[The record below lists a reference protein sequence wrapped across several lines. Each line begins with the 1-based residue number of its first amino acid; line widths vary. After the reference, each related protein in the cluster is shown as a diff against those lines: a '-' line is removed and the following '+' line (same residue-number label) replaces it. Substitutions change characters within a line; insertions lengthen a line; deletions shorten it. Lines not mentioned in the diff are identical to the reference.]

1 MKKFLVFLALALL
14 VVSGTGYAV
23 TCAYDNVPAATLL
36 VPYWTVS
43 MNQVNPALPASPF
56 KDTLVGIVNVSAPGV
71 IAHITVWN
79 KYSRAVLDFNVPLTG
94 KDVAYFR
101 MSDILKGKLNV
112 NLNMQTIPGIVP
124 EPCGIDLSGVT
135 PLYIPDIGW
144 GQTQFIR
151 FSNPD
156 ANLAAGFSGDA
167 YGSLSQYANPAYP
180 AFQAKVWD
188 SLDESGDITFDD
200 AVTNIIDSDN
210 PACTKPASGAS
221 DGVFSGNFSGYLT
234 IDVVNFCTNFFPSDP
249 QYYTYDAI
257 ATAGWGGGNTER
269 TNTPNVLF
277 GDVFFIDSAAA
288 AGNISGDQAVPL
300 EFDSRLVSNTG
311 VKTFYG
317 KYVNSIVAA
326 DCGGALREKNGIP
339 CNFYNSFAPAFQFA
353 GDGREPLGDRYG
365 FRYFAN
371 PASNLQTW
379 ITVWRSDHYA
389 VGGNDLCAWLKA
401 TAAVKLTDGFNDVP
415 HQLTYSVY
423 DDDERQFTKQGSG
436 GPSGGQPGP
445 PPVLYVYLETQR
457 INLLTGTSV
466 FNPAG
471 YVGGWA
477 DLMFRNASADPTTTL
492 LYNQAFVGVEHTSP
506 GAFVSVGFAAA
517 NLNNQFNCIPTNI
530 PFAVPGNQ

>member
-43 MNQVNPALPASPF
+43 MNQLNPALPASPF
-56 KDTLVGIVNVSAPGV
+56 NDTLVGIVNVSAPGV

-79 KYSRAVLDFNVPLTG
+79 KYSKAVLDFNVPLTG

-112 NLNMQTIPGIVP
+112 NANMQTIPGIVP

-167 YGSLSQYANPAYP
+167 YGSLSQYADPAYP

-200 AVTNIIDSDN
+200 AVTNIIDTDN
-210 PACTKPASGAS
+210 PACTFPTTAGGAS
-221 DGVFSGNFSGYLT
+221 NGVFSGNFSGYLT
-234 IDVVNFCTNFFPSDP
+234 IDVVNFCTNFFPADP

-257 ATAGWGGGNTER
+257 ATVGWGGGNTEL
-269 TNTPNVLF
+269 TYGPNVLF
-277 GDVFFIDSAAA
+277 GDVFFIDSATA

-317 KYVNSIVAA
+317 KYVNSIVSA

-339 CNFYNSFAPAFQFA
+339 CTFYNNFALPFA
-353 GDGREPLGDRYG
+353 GAGDYREPLGDRYG
-365 FRYFAN
+365 
-371 PASNLQTW
+371 
-379 ITVWRSDHYA
+379 
-389 VGGNDLCAWLKA
+389 
-401 TAAVKLTDGFNDVP
+401 
-415 HQLTYSVY
+415 
-423 DDDERQFTKQGSG
+423 
-436 GPSGGQPGP
+436 
-445 PPVLYVYLETQR
+445 
-457 INLLTGTSV
+457 
-466 FNPAG
+466 
-471 YVGGWA
+471 
-477 DLMFRNASADPTTTL
+477 
-492 LYNQAFVGVEHTSP
+492 
-506 GAFVSVGFAAA
+506 
-517 NLNNQFNCIPTNI
+517 
-530 PFAVPGNQ
+530 